1 MPTKAI
7 YLALDEDPELEFEH
21 YLAVKLGMT
30 VAELRGMGQNEFLRW
45 QVYYA
50 REAQRLELEQA
61 LAKG

>member
-1 MPTKAI
+1 M
-7 YLALDEDPELEFEH
+7 YLEFDANPELEFEH

-30 VAELRGMGQNEFLRW
+30 VRQLREMGQDEFLRW